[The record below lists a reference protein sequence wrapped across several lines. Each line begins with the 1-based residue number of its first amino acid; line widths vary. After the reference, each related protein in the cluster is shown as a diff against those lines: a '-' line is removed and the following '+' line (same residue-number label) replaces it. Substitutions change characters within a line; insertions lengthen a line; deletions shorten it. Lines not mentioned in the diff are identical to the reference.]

1 MGVLDAIPEKRE
13 EIEETREE
21 NSIHIIK
28 DKSKNASLMMKFLIW
43 ARQTSHY
50 HRVDIEDPVGMR
62 IWELIDGNSSVGAIA
77 GLIEQEM
84 REQEQFRHIDKDAI
98 THSTIQFMRMLSAA
112 RLIGYKK

>member
-13 EIEETREE
+13 DIEETRKE
-21 NSIHIIK
+21 NSIHIVR

-62 IWELIDGNSSVGAIA
+62 VWELIDGNTSVGAIA
-77 GLIEQEM
+77 GLIE
-84 REQEQFRHIDKDAI
+84 REVRGQEQFRHMDRDAI
-98 THSTIQFMRMLSAA
+98 THSTIRFMRLLYAA
-112 RLIGYKK
+112 RLIGYRK